1 MPFLEQL
8 GSAKWTEII
17 SEAVTDSFIVWV
29 KMVSLSIRFQRIN
42 ATRMNSL
49 SYLPCF
55 ALLRMHLCGIRRQAS
70 QSALPP
76 FLSPPL
82 SLCVHWTST
91 NSVLLYLFVY
101 LLLSLSISEASYQR
115 PPNLRSRVAGELPGL
130 HLSPYE
136 RVCVCFGIK
145 LKYKWKGNIGII
157 TFVIA
162 SYAVY
167 GSHCYQTPPGW
178 WNRKRWNVL
187 TSWLTEYLLSN
198 IINHWQGVL
207 QGEWNSF

>member
-82 SLCVHWTST
+82 FLCVHWTST

-101 LLLSLSISEASYQR
+101 LLLSLFHFRGFLSETSKPQKPSGRGAARFTFES
-115 PPNLRSRVAGELPGL
+115 VWAC
-130 HLSPYE
+130 
-136 RVCVCFGIK
+136 VCVCVFRDKIK
-145 LKYKWKGNIGII
+145 IQMERKHWNHHFSYRQLRGLRLPLLTNSSRVMKQKALKCTHFMTHRI
-157 TFVIA
+157 
-162 SYAVY
+162 
-167 GSHCYQTPPGW
+167 
-178 WNRKRWNVL
+178 
-187 TSWLTEYLLSN
+187 
-198 IINHWQGVL
+198 
-207 QGEWNSF
+207 SFK

>member
-82 SLCVHWTST
+82 FLCVHWTST

-101 LLLSLSISEASYQR
+101 LLLSLFHFRGFLSETSKPQK
-115 PPNLRSRVAGELPGL
+115 PSRRGAARFTFESVWAC
-130 HLSPYE
+130 
-136 RVCVCFGIK
+136 VCVCFGIK

-157 TFVIA
+157 TFLIA

-167 GSHCYQTPPGW
+167 GSHC
-178 WNRKRWNVL
+178 
-187 TSWLTEYLLSN
+187 
-198 IINHWQGVL
+198 
-207 QGEWNSF
+207 

>member
-55 ALLRMHLCGIRRQAS
+55 ALLRMHLCRIRRQAS

-76 FLSPPL
+76 FLSLPL
-82 SLCVHWTST
+82 FS
-91 NSVLLYLFVY
+91 SVCTEPAQIQFYCIYLFIYSY
-101 LLLSLSISEASYQR
+101 LFSISEASYQR

-136 RVCVCFGIK
+136 RVCVCVFRDKIK
-145 LKYKWKGNIGII
+145 IQMERKHWNHHFSYRQLRGLRLPLLTNSSRVMKQKALKCTHFMTHRI
-157 TFVIA
+157 
-162 SYAVY
+162 
-167 GSHCYQTPPGW
+167 
-178 WNRKRWNVL
+178 
-187 TSWLTEYLLSN
+187 
-198 IINHWQGVL
+198 
-207 QGEWNSF
+207 SFK